1 METSLLPALGLGFLL
16 GMTHA
21 LDADHVAAVGTLV
34 SETRGLRRSSLLGAS
49 WGVGHSASLLAAG
62 LLVLGLRLAIPP
74 GLSAAA
80 EFAVGLMLVGLG
92 ARAIW
97 KVLSEKRLHWH
108 VHEED
113 GVRRLHLHAHTLADA
128 ATRAHAHP
136 FPLQRR
142 PFFIGCLH
150 GLAGSG
156 PLTLLVLSTLSS
168 PLAGLAYLGLF
179 SLGSIAGMTLLTGL
193 LSLPMAYALQRG
205 VAFGGQVQML
215 AGGISLL
222 LGLGL
227 AGEIVAGGTLLGRG

>member
-1 METSLLPALGLGFLL
+1 MDTSLLPALGLGFLL
-16 GMTHA
+16 GLTHA

-34 SETRGLRRSSLLGAS
+34 SETAGLRRSSLLGAS
-49 WGVGHSASLLAAG
+49 WGIGHSASLLAAG

-97 KVLSEKRLHWH
+97 SVLRERRLHWH
-108 VHEED
+108 AHEHD
-113 GVRRLHLHAHTLADA
+113 GFRHLHLHAHASA
-128 ATRAHAHP
+128 GRASHDHIHP
-136 FPLQRR
+136 LCLQRR
-142 PFFIGCLH
+142 PFLIGCLH

-156 PLTLLVLSTLSS
+156 PLTLLVLGTLSS

-179 SLGSIAGMTLLTGL
+179 SLGSIAGMSVLSGL
-193 LSLPMAYALQRG
+193 LSFPMAYAVQRG
-205 VAFGGQVQML
+205 AAFGGQVRMV
-215 AGGISLL
+215 AGAISLV

-227 AGEIVAGGTLLGRG
+227 AGQIVSGGDLLGQG

>member
-16 GMTHA
+16 GLTHA

-34 SETRGLRRSSLLGAS
+34 SETAGLRRSSLLGAS
-49 WGVGHSASLLAAG
+49 WGVGHAASLLAAG

-74 GLSAAA
+74 RLSAAA

-97 KVLSEKRLHWH
+97 SVLRERRLHWH
-108 VHEED
+108 LHEHG
-113 GVRRLHLHAHTLADA
+113 GVRHLHLHTHGSAD
-128 ATRAHAHP
+128 RALHDHVHP
-136 FPLQRR
+136 FPLQAR
-142 PFFIGCLH
+142 PFLIGCLH

-179 SLGSIAGMTLLTGL
+179 SLGSIAGMSLLSGL

-205 VAFGGQVQML
+205 AVFGGQVRMV
-215 AGGISLL
+215 AGACSLV
-222 LGLGL
+222 LGLVL
-227 AGEIVAGGTLLGRG
+227 AGEIVTGGHLLGRG

>member
-1 METSLLPALGLGFLL
+1 MDASIFPALGLGFLL
-16 GMTHA
+16 GLTHA

-34 SETRGLRRSSLLGAS
+34 SETAGLRRSSLLGAS

-80 EFAVGLMLVGLG
+80 ELAVGFMLVGLG
-92 ARAIW
+92 AHAIW
-97 KVLSEKRLHWH
+97 SVLREKRLHWH
-108 VHEED
+108 VHEH
-113 GVRRLHLHAHTLADA
+113 GGARHLHLHAHGVSDR
-128 ATRAHAHP
+128 ATHDHVHP

-142 PFFIGCLH
+142 PFLIGCLH

-156 PLTLLVLSTLSS
+156 PLTLLVLGTLSS

-179 SLGSIAGMTLLTGL
+179 SLGSIAGMTLLSGL
-193 LSLPMAYALQRG
+193 LSFPMAYAREREP
-205 VAFGGQVQML
+205 AFAGQVRML
-215 AGGISLL
+215 AGGISLI

-227 AGEIVAGGTLLGRG
+227 AGQIAAGGILLGRG

>member
-1 METSLLPALGLGFLL
+1 M
-16 GMTHA
+16 
-21 LDADHVAAVGTLV
+21 
-34 SETRGLRRSSLLGAS
+34 SETAGLRRSSLLGAS

-62 LLVLGLRLAIPP
+62 LLVLGLRFTIPP
-74 GLSAAA
+74 RFSAAA

-108 VHEED
+108 VHEHG
-113 GVRRLHLHAHTLADA
+113 GVRHLHLHAHTLADGA
-128 ATRAHAHP
+128 PHAHAHP

-193 LSLPMAYALQRG
+193 LSLPLAYARERG
-205 VAFGGQVQML
+205 PAFVGQVRMVV
-215 AGGISLL
+215 GGISLV
-222 LGLGL
+222 LGLVL
-227 AGEIVAGGTLLGRG
+227 AGQIVSGGDLLGRG